1 MERNGKASKF
11 EERFRPLVGLAVLY
25 VFEEETKKEKKKK
38 KKKTMMMM
46 MIVGEEEEN
55 KINGDRVQQ

>member
-38 KKKTMMMM
+38 KKTIMMM